1 MKQVH
6 DSYETVLQ
14 SKDEIRKRFAAYD
27 FRDTVG
33 HPLLLCADFDSLVN
47 SYCLL
52 ATHRND
58 FEIVMEIFKALARL
72 SSESLNI
79 PAILSHTLYAEAER
93 RGEDMYLLS
102 AIGSWGDTQTDDEV
116 LAMTKSVN
124 LDLMA
129 QETAS
134 RRKNEG

>member
-93 RGEDMYLLS
+93 RERTCICCPQLAAG
-102 AIGSWGDTQTDDEV
+102 AIHRQT
-116 LAMTKSVN
+116 MKS
-124 LDLMA
+124 LP
-129 QETAS
+129 
-134 RRKNEG
+134 

>member
-1 MKQVH
+1 M
-6 DSYETVLQ
+6 
-14 SKDEIRKRFAAYD
+14 
-27 FRDTVG
+27 
-33 HPLLLCADFDSLVN
+33 N

-93 RGEDMYLLS
+93 RGADMYLLS

>member
-79 PAILSHTLYAEAER
+79 PAIHILFMRKQNGVER
-93 RGEDMYLLS
+93 TCICCPQLAAG
-102 AIGSWGDTQTDDEV
+102 AIHRQT
-116 LAMTKSVN
+116 MKS
-124 LDLMA
+124 LP
-129 QETAS
+129 
-134 RRKNEG
+134 